1 MENILQVKD
10 LKKVFHQHGK
20 RDVTA
25 VENMSFSLRA
35 GEILGIVGESGSG
48 KSTVAKLITRLEAV
62 TEGQIILSRE
72 LDKKGVQPPI
82 NVLPSLS
89 RLKDKGIGK
98 GKTREDHADTMN
110 QLFAAYSRGKDAK
123 ELMAILGESALSE
136 VDLIYAKFAD
146 EFEKRYVSQGFQTDR
161 TIEQTLETGWD
172 LLRMLP
178 RSELKR
184 IRDEYLEKYLN
195 SGE

>member
-1 MENILQVKD
+1 MTGYI
-10 LKKVFHQHGK
+10 
-20 RDVTA
+20 
-25 VENMSFSLRA
+25 
-35 GEILGIVGESGSG
+35 
-48 KSTVAKLITRLEAV
+48 

-136 VDLIYAKFAD
+136 VDLIYAKIC
-146 EFEKRYVSQGFQTDR
+146 G
-161 TIEQTLETGWD
+161 
-172 LLRMLP
+172 
-178 RSELKR
+178 
-184 IRDEYLEKYLN
+184 
-195 SGE
+195 

>member
-1 MENILQVKD
+1 
-10 LKKVFHQHGK
+10 
-20 RDVTA
+20 
-25 VENMSFSLRA
+25 
-35 GEILGIVGESGSG
+35 
-48 KSTVAKLITRLEAV
+48 
-62 TEGQIILSRE
+62 
-72 LDKKGVQPPI
+72 
-82 NVLPSLS
+82 
-89 RLKDKGIGK
+89 DKGIGQ
-98 GKTREDHADTMN
+98 GKTREDHEDKMN